1 MKFHRLDIENIKKWE
16 VIMMIQIT
24 FNYYGN
30 TVKGILLGKYQR
42 VHELHQIIKKKFFGK
57 VYEKHKVKKTNS
69 PLYIIFIPWKHQ
81 IKEIVEIDENYV
93 LEIDGLIKEEDWINV
108 DSYTSSVLEHNEYE
122 VSIKVKNFNG
132 YKFIYDNNS
141 YIVNLLLSNNK
152 ENLELLYKTYPELLE
167 IDLPNVEN

>member
-1 MKFHRLDIENIKKWE
+1 
-16 VIMMIQIT
+16 MMIQIT

-93 LEIDGLIKEEDWINV
+93 LEIDGLLKEEDWINV

-122 VSIKVKNFNG
+122 VSIKVKKFNG

-167 IDLPNVEN
+167 IDLQNVEN

>member
-1 MKFHRLDIENIKKWE
+1 
-16 VIMMIQIT
+16 MMIQIT

-42 VHELHQIIKKKFFGK
+42 VHELHQITKKKFFGK

-81 IKEIVEIDENYV
+81 IKEIVEIDEHYI
-93 LEIDGLIKEEDWINV
+93 LEIDGLLKEEDWINV

-152 ENLELLYKTYPELLE
+152 ENLELLYKIYPELLE
-167 IDLPNVEN
+167 IDLQNVEN

>member
-1 MKFHRLDIENIKKWE
+1 
-16 VIMMIQIT
+16 MMIQIT

-42 VHELHQIIKKKFFGK
+42 VHELHQITKKKFFGK
-57 VYEKHKVKKTNS
+57 EYEKHKFKKTNS
-69 PLYIIFIPWKHQ
+69 PIYIIFIPWKHQ
-81 IKEIVEIDENYV
+81 IKEIVEIDEHYV
-93 LEIDGLIKEEDWINV
+93 LEIDGLLKEEDWINV

-152 ENLELLYKTYPELLE
+152 ENLELLYKIYPELLE
-167 IDLPNVEN
+167 IDLQNVEN

>member
-1 MKFHRLDIENIKKWE
+1 
-16 VIMMIQIT
+16 MMIQIT

-42 VHELHQIIKKKFFGK
+42 VHELHQITKKKFFGK

-81 IKEIVEIDENYV
+81 IKEIVEIDEHHV
-93 LEIDGLIKEEDWINV
+93 LEIDGLLKEEDWINV

-167 IDLPNVEN
+167 IDLQNVEN